1 LEISSKFPIGVDTI
15 YKAPNL
21 VFLGIVSYFYKFLI
35 ISANLIL
42 FIGCSTNIPN
52 NTFDSN
58 KVIAI
63 EKPEI
68 SYAPTKLPNSIN
80 VLLFD
85 TEGLKEKEFISG
97 LSVNYYYF
105 KKQINYSP
113 QISFLNIKEFNK
125 NNCDLKQRYMT
136 TLIVYLT
143 DDLLGSL
150 DDVCLNNILKLKTV
164 LIDATTFSMTY
175 RQSQVVLNLNKK
187 QEYKSLLIHARNNGS
202 NNVLIIDEQKTSD
215 KTTISEIWRELDGN
229 VLGSY
234 TSSSKSSQ
242 NLLSIILLIES
253 SKERSRKLSRALS
266 TSLENFPR
274 RRKDIDSI
282 ILSVSLEKAR
292 SLKPEL
298 EYNFGESLSV
308 YLFPDWDNETFYLQ
322 KELDLE
328 GIALIDLPWMLNS
341 KATFIPELPTKRSRD
356 FASGFDAYD
365 IALLISNPSS
375 SNYFKYIGMTGE
387 LIYRNGKLVR
397 KSLKAEIKKGLFQM
411 IGY

>member
-1 LEISSKFPIGVDTI
+1 
-15 YKAPNL
+15 
-21 VFLGIVSYFYKFLI
+21 VSYFYKFLI

-187 QEYKSLLIHARNNGS
+187 QEYKSLLVHARNNGS

>member
-1 LEISSKFPIGVDTI
+1 M
-15 YKAPNL
+15 
-21 VFLGIVSYFYKFLI
+21 SYFYKFLI

-68 SYAPTKLPNSIN
+68 SYDPTKLPESIN
-80 VLLFD
+80 VLLFNM
-85 TEGLKEKEFISG
+85 EGLKEKEFISG

-113 QISFLNIKEFNK
+113 QISFINIEEFNK
-125 NNCDLKQRYMT
+125 NNCDLKLRYKA
-136 TLIVYLT
+136 TLIVFLT
-143 DDLLGSL
+143 EELRGSL
-150 DDVCLNNILKLKTV
+150 DNVCLNNIFKVKTV
-164 LIDATTFSMTY
+164 LIDATDFPRTNQ
-175 RQSQVVLNLNKK
+175 QSQVVLNLNKK
-187 QEYKSLLIHARNNGS
+187 KEYRSLLEHAKNNGS
-202 NNVLIIDEQKTSD
+202 NNVLIIDEEKTSD
-215 KTTISEIWRELDGN
+215 KNILSEIWRELDGN

-234 TSSSKSSQ
+234 TTSNKSSQ
-242 NLLSIILLIES
+242 NLLSNILLIES
-253 SKERSRKLSRALS
+253 SKERSRKLARALS
-266 TSLENFPR
+266 ASLESFPR

-282 ILSVSLEKAR
+282 ILSVSLNRAR

-308 YLFPDWDNETFYLQ
+308 YLFPDWDNEAFYLQ

-341 KATFIPELPTKRSRD
+341 KATFIPELPMKRSRD

-365 IALLISNPSS
+365 VVLLISNPSS

-387 LIYRNGKLVR
+387 LVYENGKLFR
-397 KSLKAEIKKGLFQM
+397 KSLKAEIQKGLFKL

>member
-1 LEISSKFPIGVDTI
+1 MSH
-15 YKAPNL
+15 
-21 VFLGIVSYFYKFLI
+21 FYKFLI

-68 SYAPTKLPNSIN
+68 SYDPTKLPESIN

-85 TEGLKEKEFISG
+85 MEGLKEKEFISG

-113 QISFLNIKEFNK
+113 QISFINIEEFNK
-125 NNCDLKQRYMT
+125 NSCALKQRYKT
-136 TLIVYLT
+136 TLIVFLT
-143 DDLLGSL
+143 DELWGSL
-150 DDVCLNNILKLKTV
+150 DNVCLNNIFKLKTV
-164 LIDATTFSMTY
+164 LIDAADFSRTNQ
-175 RQSQVVLNLNKK
+175 QSRVVLNLNKK
-187 QEYKSLLIHARNNGS
+187 KEYRSLLEHAKNNGS
-202 NNVLIIDEQKTSD
+202 NNALIIDEEDSSD
-215 KTTISEIWRELDGN
+215 KTTLSKIWKELDGN

-242 NLLSIILLIES
+242 NLLSNILLIES

-266 TSLENFPR
+266 TSIESFPR

-282 ILSVSLEKAR
+282 ILSVSLERAR

-328 GIALIDLPWMLNS
+328 
-341 KATFIPELPTKRSRD
+341 
-356 FASGFDAYD
+356 
-365 IALLISNPSS
+365 
-375 SNYFKYIGMTGE
+375 
-387 LIYRNGKLVR
+387 
-397 KSLKAEIKKGLFQM
+397 
-411 IGY
+411 

>member
-1 LEISSKFPIGVDTI
+1 M
-15 YKAPNL
+15 
-21 VFLGIVSYFYKFLI
+21 SYFYKFLI

-187 QEYKSLLIHARNNGS
+187 QEYKSLLVHARNNGS

-292 SLKPEL
+292 SLKP
-298 EYNFGESLSV
+298 
-308 YLFPDWDNETFYLQ
+308 
-322 KELDLE
+322 
-328 GIALIDLPWMLNS
+328 
-341 KATFIPELPTKRSRD
+341 
-356 FASGFDAYD
+356 
-365 IALLISNPSS
+365 
-375 SNYFKYIGMTGE
+375 
-387 LIYRNGKLVR
+387 
-397 KSLKAEIKKGLFQM
+397 
-411 IGY
+411 

>member
-1 LEISSKFPIGVDTI
+1 
-15 YKAPNL
+15 
-21 VFLGIVSYFYKFLI
+21 
-35 ISANLIL
+35 L

-52 NTFDSN
+52 NTYDSN

-68 SYAPTKLPNSIN
+68 SYDPTKLPERIN

-85 TEGLKEKEFISG
+85 MEGLKEKEFISG

-113 QISFLNIKEFNK
+113 QISFINIEEFNK
-125 NNCDLKQRYMT
+125 NNCDLKLRYKA
-136 TLIVYLT
+136 TLIVFLT
-143 DDLLGSL
+143 EELRGSL
-150 DDVCLNNILKLKTV
+150 DNVCLNNIFKVKTV
-164 LIDATTFSMTY
+164 LIDATDFPRTNQ
-175 RQSQVVLNLNKK
+175 QSQVVLNLNKK
-187 QEYKSLLIHARNNGS
+187 KEYRSLLEHAKNNGS
-202 NNVLIIDEQKTSD
+202 NNVLIIDEEKTSD
-215 KTTISEIWRELDGN
+215 KNILSEIWRELDGN

-234 TSSSKSSQ
+234 TTSNKSSQ
-242 NLLSIILLIES
+242 NLLSNILLIES
-253 SKERSRKLSRALS
+253 SKERSRKLARALS
-266 TSLENFPR
+266 ASLESFPR

-282 ILSVSLEKAR
+282 ILSVSLNRAR

-308 YLFPDWDNETFYLQ
+308 YLFPDWNDETFYLQ

-328 GIALIDLPWMLNS
+328 GIALLDLPWMLNS
-341 KATFIPELPTKRSRD
+341 KATFIPELPMKRSRD

-365 IALLISNPSS
+365 VVLLISNPSS
-375 SNYFKYIGMTGE
+375 SNYFKYIGMTGQ
-387 LIYRNGKLVR
+387 LVYKNGKLTR
-397 KSLKAEIKKGLFQM
+397 KSLKVEIQKGIFKL

>member
-1 LEISSKFPIGVDTI
+1 M
-15 YKAPNL
+15 
-21 VFLGIVSYFYKFLI
+21 SYFYKFLI

-68 SYAPTKLPNSIN
+68 SYNLTKLPENIN

-85 TEGLKEKEFISG
+85 TEGLKEKEFIRG

-113 QISFLNIKEFNK
+113 KINFINIEEFNRS
-125 NNCDLKQRYMT
+125 NCDLKQKHKT
-136 TLIVYLT
+136 TLIVFLT
-143 DDLLGSL
+143 EELWSSL
-150 DDVCLNNILKLKTV
+150 DNACLNNIFKLKSV
-164 LIDATTFSMTY
+164 LIDVAASPKTN
-175 RQSQVVLNLNKK
+175 QQPQVVLNLNKK
-187 QEYKSLLIHARNNGS
+187 KEYRSLLEHAKNNGS
-202 NNVLIIDEQKTSD
+202 NNALIIDEEETSD
-215 KTTISEIWRELDGN
+215 KSFLSEIWRELDGN

-234 TSSSKSSQ
+234 TYSNKSSQ
-242 NLLSIILLIES
+242 YLLSNILLIES

-266 TSLENFPR
+266 TSLESFPR

-282 ILSVSLEKAR
+282 ILSVSLERAR

-308 YLFPDWDNETFYLQ
+308 YLFPDWNNENFYLQ

-341 KATFIPELPTKRSRD
+341 KATFVPELQSKRSRD

-365 IALLISNPSS
+365 IALLTSNPTS

-387 LIYRNGKLVR
+387 LVYKNGKLAR
-397 KSLKAEIKKGLFQM
+397 KSLKAEIEKGLFKF

>member
-1 LEISSKFPIGVDTI
+1 M
-15 YKAPNL
+15 
-21 VFLGIVSYFYKFLI
+21 SYFYKFLI
-35 ISANLIL
+35 ISTNLIL
-42 FIGCSTNIPN
+42 FLGCSTNIPN

-58 KVIAI
+58 KVISI
-63 EKPEI
+63 EKPETF
-68 SYAPTKLPNSIN
+68 YDRTKLPENIN

-85 TEGLKEKEFISG
+85 TEGLEEKEFISG

-105 KKQINYSP
+105 KKKINYTP
-113 QISFLNIKEFNK
+113 QLNFINVKEFNK
-125 NNCDLKQRYMT
+125 NNCVLKQKNKA
-136 TLIVYLT
+136 TLIVFLT
-143 DDLLGSL
+143 NELSGSL
-150 DDVCLNNILKLKTV
+150 DKVCLNNIFKLKVV
-164 LIDATTFSMTY
+164 LIDAADFSTKNQ
-175 RQSQVVLNLNKK
+175 QSQILLSFNKK
-187 QEYKSLLIHARNNGS
+187 REYRNLMEHARNKGS
-202 NNVLIIDEQKTSD
+202 KNALIIDEEETLD
-215 KTTISEIWRELDGN
+215 GIILSEIWKELDGN

-242 NLLSIILLIES
+242 NLLSNILLIES

-266 TSLENFPR
+266 TPLESFPR
-274 RRKDIDSI
+274 RRRDVDSI
-282 ILSVSLEKAR
+282 IMSVSLEQAR

-308 YLFPDWDNETFYLQ
+308 YLLPDWNNQTFNIQ

-341 KATFIPELPTKRSRD
+341 KATFNAELPTKRSRN

-365 IALLISNPSS
+365 IVLLINNPQS

-387 LIYRNGKLVR
+387 LVYKNGKLVR
-397 KSLKAEIKKGLFQM
+397 KSLKAEIQKGLFKM

>member
-1 LEISSKFPIGVDTI
+1 M
-15 YKAPNL
+15 
-21 VFLGIVSYFYKFLI
+21 SYFYKFLI

>member
-1 LEISSKFPIGVDTI
+1 M
-15 YKAPNL
+15 
-21 VFLGIVSYFYKFLI
+21 SYFYKFLI

-187 QEYKSLLIHARNNGS
+187 QEYKSLLVHARNNGS

>member
-1 LEISSKFPIGVDTI
+1 M
-15 YKAPNL
+15 
-21 VFLGIVSYFYKFLI
+21 SYFYKFLI

-42 FIGCSTNIPN
+42 FLGCSTNIPN

-68 SYAPTKLPNSIN
+68 SYNQTKLPERIN
-80 VLLFD
+80 VLVFD

-113 QISFLNIKEFNK
+113 QISFIDIEELNK

-150 DDVCLNNILKLKTV
+150 DDVCLNNIFKLKTV
-164 LIDATTFSMTY
+164 LIDAATFPMTY
-175 RQSQVVLNLNKK
+175 QQSQVVLNLNKK
-187 QEYKSLLIHARNNGS
+187 KEYISLLEHAKKNGS
-202 NNVLIIDEQKTSD
+202 NNVLIIDEEETSD
-215 KTTISEIWRELDGN
+215 KATLSEIWQELDGN

-242 NLLSIILLIES
+242 NLLSNILLIES

-266 TSLENFPR
+266 TSIESFPR

-282 ILSVSLEKAR
+282 ILSVSLERAR

-308 YLFPDWDNETFYLQ
+308 YLFPDWDNKTFYLQ

-328 GIALIDLPWMLNS
+328 GVALIDFPWMLNS
-341 KATFIPELPTKRSRD
+341 KATFKAELPKKRSRD

-365 IALLISNPSS
+365 IVLLINNPQS
-375 SNYFKYIGMTGE
+375 SNHFRYIGMTGE
-387 LIYRNGKLVR
+387 LVYKNGKLVR
-397 KSLKAEIKKGLFQM
+397 TSLKAEIQEGLFRV

>member
-1 LEISSKFPIGVDTI
+1 
-15 YKAPNL
+15 
-21 VFLGIVSYFYKFLI
+21 
-35 ISANLIL
+35 L

-68 SYAPTKLPNSIN
+68 SYNQTKLPERIN
-80 VLLFD
+80 VLVFD

-113 QISFLNIKEFNK
+113 QISFIDIEELNK

-150 DDVCLNNILKLKTV
+150 DDVCLNNIFKLKTV
-164 LIDATTFSMTY
+164 LIDAATFPMTY
-175 RQSQVVLNLNKK
+175 QQSQVVLNLNKK
-187 QEYKSLLIHARNNGS
+187 KEYISLLEHAKKNGS
-202 NNVLIIDEQKTSD
+202 NNVLIIDEEETSD
-215 KTTISEIWRELDGN
+215 KATLSEIWQELDGN

-242 NLLSIILLIES
+242 NLLSNILLIES

-266 TSLENFPR
+266 TSLESFPR

-282 ILSVSLEKAR
+282 ILSVSLERAR

-308 YLFPDWDNETFYLQ
+308 YLFPDWDNKTFYLQ

-328 GIALIDLPWMLNS
+328 GIALIDLPWMLNA
-341 KATFIPELPTKRSRD
+341 KATFVPELQRKRSRD

-365 IALLISNPSS
+365 IALLITNPSS

-387 LIYRNGKLVR
+387 LVYKNGKLAR
-397 KSLKAEIKKGLFQM
+397 KSLKAEIQKGLFKL
-411 IGY
+411 IGH

>member
-1 LEISSKFPIGVDTI
+1 M
-15 YKAPNL
+15 
-21 VFLGIVSYFYKFLI
+21 SYFYKLLI
-35 ISANLIL
+35 ISTNLIL

-68 SYAPTKLPNSIN
+68 SYDPTKLPERIN

-85 TEGLKEKEFISG
+85 MEGLKEKEFISG

-113 QISFLNIKEFNK
+113 QISFINIEEFNK
-125 NNCDLKQRYMT
+125 SNCDLKQRYKT
-136 TLIVYLT
+136 TLIVFLT
-143 DDLLGSL
+143 DELWGSL
-150 DDVCLNNILKLKTV
+150 DKVCLNNIFKLKTV
-164 LIDATTFSMTY
+164 LIDAADFSRTNQ
-175 RQSQVVLNLNKK
+175 QSRVVLNFNKK
-187 QEYKSLLIHARNNGS
+187 KEYRSLLEHAKNNGS
-202 NNVLIIDEQKTSD
+202 NNVLIIDEEETSD
-215 KTTISEIWRELDGN
+215 KATLSKIWKELDGN

-242 NLLSIILLIES
+242 NLLSNILLIES

-266 TSLENFPR
+266 ASLESFPR

-282 ILSVSLEKAR
+282 ILSVSLERAR

-341 KATFIPELPTKRSRD
+341 KATFIPELSTKRSRD

-365 IALLISNPSS
+365 IALLVSNPSS

-387 LIYRNGKLVR
+387 LVYKNGKLAR
-397 KSLKAEIKKGLFQM
+397 KSLKAEIQKGLFKL

>member
-1 LEISSKFPIGVDTI
+1 M
-15 YKAPNL
+15 
-21 VFLGIVSYFYKFLI
+21 SYFYKFLI

-68 SYAPTKLPNSIN
+68 SYDPTKLPESIN

-85 TEGLKEKEFISG
+85 TEGLKEKEFING

-113 QISFLNIKEFNK
+113 QISFINIEEFNK
-125 NNCDLKQRYMT
+125 NNCDLKLRYKA
-136 TLIVYLT
+136 TLIVFLT
-143 DDLLGSL
+143 EELRGSL
-150 DDVCLNNILKLKTV
+150 DNVCLNNIFKVKTV
-164 LIDATTFSMTY
+164 LIDATDFPRTNQ
-175 RQSQVVLNLNKK
+175 QSQVVLNLNKK
-187 QEYKSLLIHARNNGS
+187 KEYRSLLEHAKNNGS
-202 NNVLIIDEQKTSD
+202 NNVLIIDEEKTSD
-215 KTTISEIWRELDGN
+215 KNILSEIWRELDGN

-234 TSSSKSSQ
+234 TTSNKSSQ
-242 NLLSIILLIES
+242 NLLSNILLIES

-266 TSLENFPR
+266 TSLESFPR
-274 RRKDIDSI
+274 RRKDIDSV
-282 ILSVSLEKAR
+282 ILSVSLERAR

-308 YLFPDWDNETFYLQ
+308 YLFPNWDNESFYLQ

-341 KATFIPELPTKRSRD
+341 KATFIPELPSKRSRD

-375 SNYFKYIGMTGE
+375 SNYFKYTGMTGE
-387 LIYRNGKLVR
+387 LVYKNGKLAR
-397 KSLKAEIKKGLFQM
+397 KSLKAEIQKGFFKL
-411 IGY
+411 IGH